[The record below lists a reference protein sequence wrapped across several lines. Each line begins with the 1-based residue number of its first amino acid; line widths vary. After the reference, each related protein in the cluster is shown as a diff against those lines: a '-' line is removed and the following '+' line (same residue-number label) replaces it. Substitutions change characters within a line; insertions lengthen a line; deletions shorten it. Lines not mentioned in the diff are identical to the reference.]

1 MDKFLIEGGATLQG
15 DVQIAGAKN
24 AALPILA
31 AALLTGEPLQLSNI
45 PHLQD
50 VATMQ
55 ELLAQ
60 MGVKLAPGKPG
71 ELQVDAGDVHTRF
84 APYELVKTM
93 RASILVLGPLLA
105 RFGEADV
112 SLPGGCAIGA
122 RPVDL
127 HLQGLRAMGAE
138 ISVDRG
144 YIKARARRLV
154 GGNIVFEKVTVTG
167 TENLMMAA
175 ALAKGSTTIANAAQE
190 PEVIDL
196 ADCLNRMG
204 ARIHGAGSS
213 VITIE
218 GVDTLHYA
226 AHRVLPDRIETGTYL
241 VAGAITGGRV
251 RAVGTHPQSLHT
263 VLSKLQEAGA
273 AIEVGDDWIELDM
286 HGRRPRAVDVNTSPY
301 PGFPTDMQA
310 QFTALDAVAEGSA
323 MVTENVFENRFM
335 HILELERMGAKARIE
350 GNTVVITGQPHLTGA
365 SVMATDLRASA
376 SLVLAGLAAQGTTEL
391 RRIYHIHR
399 GYEFIEEKLTQL
411 GASIRVAPDHAGD
424 VESSPTARDAQRVG

>member
-1 MDKFLIEGGATLQG
+1 
-15 DVQIAGAKN
+15 
-24 AALPILA
+24 
-31 AALLTGEPLQLSNI
+31 
-45 PHLQD
+45 
-50 VATMQ
+50 
-55 ELLAQ
+55 
-60 MGVKLAPGKPG
+60 
-71 ELQVDAGDVHTRF
+71 
-84 APYELVKTM
+84 
-93 RASILVLGPLLA
+93 
-105 RFGEADV
+105 
-112 SLPGGCAIGA
+112 
-122 RPVDL
+122 
-127 HLQGLRAMGAE
+127 
-138 ISVDRG
+138 
-144 YIKARARRLV
+144 
-154 GGNIVFEKVTVTG
+154 
-167 TENLMMAA
+167 
-175 ALAKGSTTIANAAQE
+175 
-190 PEVIDL
+190 
-196 ADCLNRMG
+196 
-204 ARIHGAGSS
+204 
-213 VITIE
+213 
-218 GVDTLHYA
+218 
-226 AHRVLPDRIETGTYL
+226 
-241 VAGAITGGRV
+241 
-251 RAVGTHPQSLHT
+251 VGTHPQSLHT